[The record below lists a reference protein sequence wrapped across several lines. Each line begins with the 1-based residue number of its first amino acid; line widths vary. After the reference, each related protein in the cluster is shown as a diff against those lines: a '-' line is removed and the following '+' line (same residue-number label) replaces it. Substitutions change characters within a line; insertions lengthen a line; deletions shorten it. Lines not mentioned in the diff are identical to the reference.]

1 MLIGI
6 MLWGFWELSMS
17 RDNANLVEGEG
28 EINEAGKRFLKV
40 KQEWLSHAYGIIN
53 DELEFTFKGYHG
65 TYAVEV
71 CTPAG
76 IVLKTFVVEKG
87 DTPLVISIDLSSL

>member
-1 MLIGI
+1 
-6 MLWGFWELSMS
+6 MS
-17 RDNANLVEGEG
+17 RENANLVEGEG
-28 EINEAGKRFLKV
+28 QVNEAGKIFLEV
-40 KQEWLSHAYGIIN
+40 KQDWLSHAYGIIN
-53 DELEFTFKGYHG
+53 DESELTFRGYHG

-87 DTPLVISIDLSSL
+87 DTPLVLSIDLSSL